1 MNKRNTILII
11 EDSPQHAQQIK
22 EKFPLTDFEIVTI
35 SNFGNSGEQKK
46 LLKNALQ
53 QYSDSLVL
61 IICDIDNGQGDN
73 HAGEVSIR
81 IIREYFSETGS
92 YQWMEKTIPI
102 IIFSKVLSE
111 NGTAHSCVQILKS
124 LDAKDVSKIDQTC
137 LSLLEDTA
145 TYLINLFTTL
155 RKAKVQQCNGK
166 LFISHSSKD
175 KKYADAFSKFV
186 QKCFGYEQSEIF
198 YSSQGGTG
206 VPFGKEILKYIK
218 KELLLAEEV
227 FLMVSKNYK
236 ESEICMSELGG
247 TWITRSDLYFT
258 LLPDTDYKEL
268 GWGFD
273 KFQAI
278 NIGNDDDLN
287 RLREHYKKEHPNRKL
302 IPDKEWGNEKKMY
315 FKKIKEIHNEK
326 IG

>member
-175 KKYADAFSKFV
+175 KEYVDAFSKLV
-186 QKCFGYEQSEIF
+186 MRCFGYQATEIF
-198 YSSQGGTG
+198 YSSTDKSG
-206 VPFGKEILKYIK
+206 VPFGENILAYIK
-218 KELLLAEEV
+218 NELISAEEV
-227 FLMVSKNYK
+227 FLLVSKNYK

-247 TWITRSDLYFT
+247 TWITRSDLCFA
-258 LLPDTDYKEL
+258 LLPDTKYEEL
-268 GWGFD
+268 GWGFTNY
-273 KFQAI
+273 QAI
-278 NIGNDDDLN
+278 QIHTSEGLN
-287 RLREHYKKEHPNRKL
+287 RLRNRFITKHPNRKQVT
-302 IPDKEWGNEKKMY
+302 DAEWKEETELY
-315 FKKIKEIHNEK
+315 FGKLRQIHNEA